1 MEVNYKNVPS
11 VQEMA
16 KKKLV
21 TIPSR
26 YVRDDQDHSVASS
39 NKEAPVIDMQ
49 RLINSNDHDSMNI
62 ELQKLHFAA
71 KEWGFFQLINH
82 GVSSSVVEKM
92 KHESQAFFDLP
103 LEEKN
108 KFGRSPGDT
117 DGFGQLLVVSDK
129 QKLDWVDIF
138 YLKTAPPYL
147 RMPIFFKLPL
157 SLREAIEEYAEE
169 IKELTMK
176 VLKMLGKAVGIK
188 AEEVDNLF
196 DKGMQSMRMNYYPPC
211 PQPELAMGLS
221 PHSDASALT
230 ILLQVNDTEG
240 LQIRKNGIWIPI
252 VPLPNAFI
260 VNIGDAFEIFSNGI
274 YRSIVHRSV
283 VSSEKERISV
293 ATFQS
298 PRLDGELGPASTVV
312 TADNP
317 PTFRKIGAAEFYRGF
332 LTRELVGKSYMVK
345 RRRPSSTGRSNA
357 PARHGA
363 GHDTTR
369 GGGRVGSYP
378 NRPRTKDQ
386 VDHDTP
392 AATPVAVPTIT
403 LPGDVVVRMLNVLE
417 ALVSIQGRTPAP
429 QATSQT
435 QAPLQ
440 LNVATSQAPLLVDH

>member
-332 LTRELVGKSYMVK
+332 LTRELVGKSYV
-345 RRRPSSTGRSNA
+345 
-357 PARHGA
+357 
-363 GHDTTR
+363 DTMRIT
-369 GGGRVGSYP
+369 
-378 NRPRTKDQ
+378 
-386 VDHDTP
+386 
-392 AATPVAVPTIT
+392 TIE
-403 LPGDVVVRMLNVLE
+403 DV
-417 ALVSIQGRTPAP
+417 
-429 QATSQT
+429 
-435 QAPLQ
+435 
-440 LNVATSQAPLLVDH
+440 